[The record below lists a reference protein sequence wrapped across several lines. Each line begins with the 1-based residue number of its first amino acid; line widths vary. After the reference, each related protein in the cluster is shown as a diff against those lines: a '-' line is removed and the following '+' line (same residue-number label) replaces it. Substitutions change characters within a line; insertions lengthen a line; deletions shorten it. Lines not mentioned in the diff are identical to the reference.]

1 MAIVAIRT
9 IVVYTTLIVAMRIM
23 GKRQLSELQPIELA
37 VTLLISDL
45 AVIPIQDIDVP
56 LLYGIIPILLLIS
69 LELILS
75 ACMLKCGW
83 ISRLVSGTP
92 VVIVK
97 DGQVIQSALKKLRM
111 TVDDLYEALRSQGVF
126 DIADLALAIVETNGN
141 ISPFYKVG
149 SRPPT
154 IDELKIKQPADGTPL
169 LIVSDGRLCEWALE
183 ACSLTGDW
191 VQHILDKKKLR
202 LSDVLM
208 MTADKNKHYTI
219 VKKEG

>member
-9 IVVYTTLIVAMRIM
+9 VVVYTTLIIAMRVM

-45 AVIPIQDIDVP
+45 AVIPIQESDTP

-97 DGQVIQSALKKLRM
+97 DGVVIQPALKKLRM
-111 TVDDLYEALRSQGVF
+111 TVEDLAESLRSQGVF
-126 DIADLALAIVETNGN
+126 DITELSLAIVETNGN
-141 ISPFYKVG
+141 ISPFYKAG

-154 IDELKIKQPADGTPL
+154 IDELGIKKPADGTPL
-169 LIVSDGRLCEWALE
+169 LIVSDGQLCEWALD
-183 ACSLTGDW
+183 ACSLTSDW
-191 VQHILDKKKLR
+191 VRHILDKKHLQ
-202 LSDVLM
+202 LADVLM
-208 MTADKNKHYTI
+208 MTADKNKQYTI
-219 VKKEG
+219 VKKEV